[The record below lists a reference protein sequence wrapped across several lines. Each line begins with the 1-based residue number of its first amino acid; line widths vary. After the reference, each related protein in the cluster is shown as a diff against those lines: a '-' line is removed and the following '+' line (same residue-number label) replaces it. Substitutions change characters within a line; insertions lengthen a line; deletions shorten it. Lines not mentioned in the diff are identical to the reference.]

1 MQQVFMEEQSTPG
14 EWRCPGGVFT
24 KHEVTP
30 GRGHRRPRDG
40 ARCLVR
46 FSLARGAAAG
56 SINPNDRGSRSCST
70 SPNPGSTNSDSSA
83 GSANPSVTDLAD
95 FGSSSTDPDPSC
107 SPGSTSSNL
116 NSSSTD
122 KVTGSISIKPNPQP
136 SSSDADPS
144 SSLDST
150 DPAPGPR
157 SPCPLFPF
165 ALDVWLEVIIGE
177 GDTDVGDALDWCL
190 ETMRRGE
197 VCELRLHLSPP
208 RPPPLRVELR
218 GFTHEPEWW
227 QMDAEA
233 RWSRALHHKEHGAAR
248 FSEGLVRAA
257 AWRYAKALR
266 ILLPLRPP
274 RLPADR
280 FRPLAAALYAN
291 AAACQLRLGQPRNA
305 VASCGRAL
313 ELVPGSA
320 KWLHRRATALAQLGE
335 LEAARSDLELALSAE
350 PRNAAVHAAMRG
362 VRARERE
369 EATRLGRALSKMFV

>member
-1 MQQVFMEEQSTPG
+1 MEEQSAPG

-24 KHEVTP
+24 KREITP
-30 GRGHRRPRDG
+30 GHGLRRPRDG

-46 FSLARGAAAG
+46 FSLAPGAAAG
-56 SINPNDRGSRSCST
+56 SVNPNDRGSRSAST
-70 SPNPGSTNSDSSA
+70 CPNPGSTYSDT
-83 GSANPSVTDLAD
+83 NPSVADLAD
-95 FGSSSTDPDPSC
+95 LGSSSTDPEPSS
-107 SPGSTSSNL
+107 SPGSASCSL
-116 NSSSTD
+116 NPGSTD
-122 KVTGSISIKPNPQP
+122 KVTGSVSIKPNPQP
-136 SSSDADPS
+136 SASDADPS
-144 SSLDST
+144 SGLDST
-150 DPAPGPR
+150 APGPG
-157 SPCPLFPF
+157 SPCPSFPF
-165 ALDVWLEVIIGE
+165 VLDVWLQVTVGE
-177 GDTDVGDALDWCL
+177 GDTDAVDAVDRCL

-197 VCELRLHLSPP
+197 VCELRLRLAPP

-218 GFTHEPEWW
+218 GFTREPEWW
-227 QMDAEA
+227 EMDAEA
-233 RWSRALHHKEHGAAR
+233 RWARALHHKERGAAR
-248 FSEGLVRAA
+248 FSEGSTRAA

-266 ILLPLRPP
+266 LLLPLRPP

-305 VASCGRAL
+305 VESCGRAL

-350 PRNAAVHAAMRG
+350 PRNAAVLAAMQG

-369 EATRLGRALSKMFV
+369 EAARLGRALSKMFV

>member
-1 MQQVFMEEQSTPG
+1 
-14 EWRCPGGVFT
+14 WRCPGGVFT
-24 KHEVTP
+24 KREVTP

-56 SINPNDRGSRSCST
+56 SINP
-70 SPNPGSTNSDSSA
+70 
-83 GSANPSVTDLAD
+83 
-95 FGSSSTDPDPSC
+95 
-107 SPGSTSSNL
+107 
-116 NSSSTD
+116 
-122 KVTGSISIKPNPQP
+122 
-136 SSSDADPS
+136 
-144 SSLDST
+144 
-150 DPAPGPR
+150 
-157 SPCPLFPF
+157 
-165 ALDVWLEVIIGE
+165 DVWLEVIIGE
-177 GDTDVGDALDWCL
+177 GDTDVGNALDWCL

-233 RWSRALHHKEHGAAR
+233 RWSRALHHKERGAAR
-248 FSEGLVRAA
+248 FSEGLARAA

-320 KWLHRRATALAQLGE
+320 KWLHRRATALALGE